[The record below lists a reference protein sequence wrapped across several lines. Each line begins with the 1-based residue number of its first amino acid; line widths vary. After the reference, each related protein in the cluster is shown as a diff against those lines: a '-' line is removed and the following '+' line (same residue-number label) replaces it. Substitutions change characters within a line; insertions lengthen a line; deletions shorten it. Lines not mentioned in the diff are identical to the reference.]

1 MAPRYDA
8 DMQLGYYDVPAAVLS
23 ADGVPLAELIG
34 ELGAASVDD
43 MMGPPPADGWRVIAG
58 DLADFGGQLP
68 VLAAPWSSP
77 RSNGW
82 MVISLSRP
90 DGVWQASIL
99 GDDRPLR
106 PSRARRRAGLALTW
120 PVPVMSASVGTV
132 PQLRVRLSNAGD
144 RPWDND
150 GRDYDH
156 VTVRLLGSSGE
167 PLPDART
174 SPWKG
179 GDMVGAAIHL
189 LPPLLPGSFVD
200 LTPAR
205 GAAHISTLPP
215 GDYGVVAELNDLQL
229 RSAPEALQV
238 RLQ

>member
-1 MAPRYDA
+1 MTPRYDA
-8 DMQLGYYDVPAAVLS
+8 DMQLGYYDVRAAVLS

-34 ELGAASVDD
+34 ERGAASVDD
-43 MMGPPPADGWRVIAG
+43 MMGTPPVAGWRVIAG
-58 DLADFGGQLP
+58 DLADFGGQPP

-82 MVISLSRP
+82 MVISLSRL

-106 PSRARRRAGLALTW
+106 PSRARRRAGLTLTW
-120 PVPVMSASVGTV
+120 PVPVMTASVGTV

-150 GRDYDH
+150 GGDYDH
-156 VTVRLLGSSGE
+156 VTVRLLGPSGE
-167 PLPDART
+167 PLPDPRT
-174 SPWKG
+174 SLWKS
-179 GDMVGAAIHL
+179 GDMVGAEIHL

-200 LTPAR
+200 FTPAR

-229 RSAPEALQV
+229 RSAPEALQL
-238 RLQ
+238 RSR

>member
-34 ELGAASVDD
+34 ERGAASVDD
-43 MMGPPPADGWRVIAG
+43 LMGPPPVDGWRVIAG
-58 DLADFGGQLP
+58 DLVDFGGQPP
-68 VLAAPWSSP
+68 VLAAPWPSP

-82 MVISLSRP
+82 MVISLSRL

-99 GDDRPLR
+99 GNDRPLR
-106 PSRARRRAGLALTW
+106 PSRARRRAALTLTW
-120 PVPVMSASVGTV
+120 PVPVRSTSVGTV

-150 GRDYDH
+150 SADYDH

-167 PLPDART
+167 SLPDARR
-174 SPWKG
+174 SPWQG
-179 GDMVGAAIHL
+179 GDMVAAEIHL

-205 GAAHISTLPP
+205 VAAHISTLPP
-215 GDYGVVAELNDLQL
+215 GDYGVVAELDDLQL
-229 RSAPEALQV
+229 RSGPEALQL
-238 RLQ
+238 RLR